1 MKKVINGKVYD
12 TKTAERVAEWDND
25 YPVNDF
31 HHVDE
36 ELYRK
41 KTGEYFLYG
50 SGGPLSQY
58 AEWHGN
64 SGSGGERIIPLTYEE
79 ATKWAEEK
87 LDGDDYENISGKY
100 PKTKAKSKSLFT
112 YRVPRLTSSARTL
125 TKPVYHSRNT
135 LTKLFP
141 RCD

>member
-12 TKTAERVAEWDND
+12 TKTAERVAEWDNG

-41 KTGEYFLYG
+41 KTGEFFTCG
-50 SGGPLSQY
+50 SGGPLTQY

-64 SGSGGERIIPLTYEE
+64 SGSGGERIIPLAYEE

-87 LDGDDYENISGKY
+87 LDGDDYENIFGEVSEDESKVKVTFYISGASADKLR
-100 PKTKAKSKSLFT
+100 KNADKAGLSLSEYLDKIIT
-112 YRVPRLTSSARTL
+112 EM
-125 TKPVYHSRNT
+125 
-135 LTKLFP
+135 
-141 RCD
+141 